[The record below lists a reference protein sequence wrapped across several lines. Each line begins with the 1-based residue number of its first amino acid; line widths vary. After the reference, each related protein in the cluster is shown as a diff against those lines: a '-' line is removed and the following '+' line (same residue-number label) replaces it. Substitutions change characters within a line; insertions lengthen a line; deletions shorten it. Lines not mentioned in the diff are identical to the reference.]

1 VDLQF
6 KLGAFEYFATFIF
19 SSCQGIISL
28 SFLTLEEIKVSKF
41 ATYSFFNHG
50 NSFGGE

>member
-1 VDLQF
+1 MDLEF
-6 KLGAFEYFATFIF
+6 KLGAFEYFAAFTF
-19 SSCQGIISL
+19 SSCQGIISF